1 MAPNRTFNNSASIPD
16 QRFVP
21 DDSWRML
28 LEADQASED
37 FLRLTI
43 NTLNAQRRNTLDVS
57 QFTEEEATQLIRLID
72 TNVRD
77 LRNRVRTVKN
87 STICRCFDMETF
99 RAG

>member
-1 MAPNRTFNNSASIPD
+1 MAPNRTFNNSASVLD
-16 QRFVP
+16 HQFVS
-21 DDSWRML
+21 DDSWQML

-37 FLRLTI
+37 FLQSMK
-43 NTLNAQRRNTLDVS
+43 NTLNAQRRNALDVS

-72 TNVRD
+72 INVRD